1 MNKFLSA
8 LFKIFLAPTI
18 AGGAVVFIIYIFL
31 KLIDYINALNINPE
45 FKFYVTKLPIVTL
58 MLFSGLVMAALH
70 D

>member
-18 AGGAVVFIIYIFL
+18 AGGVVFIIYIFL

-45 FKFYVTKLPIVTL
+45 FKFCVTNCSFVTL